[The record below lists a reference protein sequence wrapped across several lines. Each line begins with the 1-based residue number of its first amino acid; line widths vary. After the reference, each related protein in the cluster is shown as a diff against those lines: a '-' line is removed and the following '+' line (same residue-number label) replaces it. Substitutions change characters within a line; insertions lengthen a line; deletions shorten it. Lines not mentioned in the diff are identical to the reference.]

1 MRIHKITRRNFMK
14 VAGVSALA
22 MGLAACG
29 GSSASTAASTST
41 AASGSTA
48 AAGGEVTGDKVVI
61 NIGHIN
67 DESDSWHQGALKFK
81 EYCEANSNGTIEV
94 DVFPNS
100 QLGPEVDM
108 IQGILS
114 DSGTVDITFTGES
127 MQTYQPDL
135 GMIGMPYLIQSDE
148 QMEKVLTGEVGQEF
162 EGLMEACGMKCL
174 GYFTRGPR
182 YITST
187 KKITSVADCNNL
199 VIRTPQSAMTVAAF
213 QALGA
218 KPTPMALSEVF
229 TSLQQGTIEAQ
240 ENPLAMI
247 ETQSFYEVC
256 PYLILTAHLRAWVYI
271 AMGLT
276 QYNRLS
282 DSQRAVVDAAGAEC
296 QAHEHE
302 LFLDNEEKYYNQLQ
316 EQGMEFIE
324 VDTKEFADAMISG
337 VLPVLTDSQKKIYD
351 EIEALA

>member
-29 GSSASTAASTST
+29 GSSSSTAASTST
-41 AASGSTA
+41 AASAST

-67 DESDSWHQGALKFK
+67 DQSDSWHQGALKFK

-247 ETQSFYEVC
+247 YTKSFFEVQK
-256 PYLILTAHLRAWVYI
+256 YLILTAHLRAWVYV
-271 AMGLT
+271 AMGKAQFDALPAEL
-276 QYNRLS
+276 Q
-282 DSQRAVVDAAGAEC
+282 QVVMDGAAAAQAAEH
-296 QAHEHE
+296 Q
-302 LFLDNEEKYYNQLQ
+302 LFLDNEEKYYNEIQ
-316 EQGMEFIE
+316 EKGMEYVE
-324 VDTKEFADAMISG
+324 VDTQEFADAMIGG
-337 VLPVLTDSQKKIYD
+337 VLPTLTDSQKKLYD
-351 EIEALA
+351 KIAALA